1 MFFGVALDIQFEGL
15 PQLVEFLVVIVDHV
29 LHGAVGNVLHPLVV
43 ILRGLFRMYGVGYA
57 VWFEHGVEGLRL

>member
-43 ILRGLFRMYGVGYA
+43 ILRGILWIDGVGYA
-57 VWFEHGVEGLRL
+57 VWFEHGIEGLL

>member
-43 ILRGLFRMYGVGYA
+43 ILGGILWIYGVGYA
-57 VWFEHGVEGLRL
+57 VWFEHGI